1 MKSKLFGRLMNFWPP
16 FLGAG
21 VKVKSISEDF
31 DDVKIEMKLHKW
43 NSNAVG
49 THFGG
54 SIFSMTDPFY
64 SLILLRNLGKEY
76 IVWDK
81 AASIKFKKPGK
92 GTLSAHFNIS
102 KDRLKDIKAEADKN
116 GKAEPVFTVF
126 VKDEAGDVVA
136 EVEKTLYVRRKDF
149 TPPPRAPKPPA
160 A

>member
-1 MKSKLFGRLMNFWPP
+1 MKSKTFARLMNFWPP

-31 DDVKIEMKLHKW
+31 DDVKIEMKLRKW

-64 SLILLRNLGKEY
+64 SLILLKNLGKEY

-102 KDRLKDIKAEADKN
+102 KERLKDIKAEADKN
-116 GKAEPVFTVF
+116 GKAEPVFTVL

-149 TPPPRAPKPPA
+149 TPPPRIPKPPA

>member
-1 MKSKLFGRLMNFWPP
+1 MKSKTFARLMNFWPP

-21 VKVKSISEDF
+21 VKVTEISDDF
-31 DDVKIEMKLHKW
+31 DDVKIKMKLRRW

-64 SLILLRNLGKEY
+64 SLILLKNLGKEY

-92 GTLSAHFNIS
+92 GTLTAHFNVS
-102 KDRLKDIKAEADKN
+102 KERLQQIRDEANKN
-116 GKAEPVFTVF
+116 DKAEPVFMVY

-136 EVEKTLYVRRKDF
+136 EVEKTLYVRRKDKV
-149 TPPPRAPKPPA
+149 PPPRAPKV
-160 A
+160 

>member
-1 MKSKLFGRLMNFWPP
+1 MKSKTFARLMNFWPP

-21 VKVKSISEDF
+21 VKVTEISDDF
-31 DDVKIEMKLHKW
+31 DDVKIKMKLHRW

-64 SLILLRNLGKEY
+64 SLILLKNLGKEY

-92 GTLSAHFNIS
+92 GTLTAHFNVS
-102 KDRLKDIKAEADKN
+102 KERLQEIREEASKNDKS
-116 GKAEPVFTVF
+116 EPVFTVY

-136 EVEKTLYVRRKDF
+136 EVEKTLYVRRKDK
-149 TPPPRAPKPPA
+149 TPPPRAPKQ
-160 A
+160 